1 MTGIGDR
8 IHLIIKDKKLKQAN
22 MAEIAQ
28 CTPAHMS
35 RIINGIMNPSPRIIQ
50 LICDKLHV
58 NREWLEEGKGP
69 IYAPTEAET
78 LQKVKDRYNA
88 SETFRTMLD
97 VYARLPAEAQE
108 AFERYIAELSAQLA
122 AQKQADTMP
131 EEVRRK
137 LETKD
142 EILGDAEHKEGM
154 NLDGESDGA

>member
-1 MTGIGDR
+1 MSTIGNR
-8 IHLIIKDKKLKQAN
+8 IEILLRDKGMKQA
-22 MAEIAQ
+22 EL
-28 CTPAHMS
+28 S
-35 RIINGIMNPSPRIIQ
+35 RLINCAPSHISQIITKGRVVSPRIIQ